1 MSAGGVF
8 ITDRHHNGP
17 VTEGL
22 KLTSSLVD
30 AVGDRTAKA
39 LSKAFEY
46 ETVHDLLLHLPRR
59 YSHRGELTDLA
70 SLQEG
75 EYVTVLARILKVETR
90 PMRNRRGQLTEVV
103 VTDGEANLSLT
114 FFRRPFGVKIAK
126 GAVGLFAG
134 KVSSFRGKLQLTH
147 PECSILNDA
156 VDDVTAVDAYV
167 NEIIPVYPATG
178 ALSSWAISKSIR
190 VALDQVDW
198 TSAPDPIPES
208 VRNRHH
214 LLGMEA
220 AYRAVHRPNAESDQ
234 SAGEKRIRWEE
245 ALALQTVLAVRREI
259 RRDQAAIPRAA
270 KAAGLLAALDAKL
283 PFELTNGQREIG
295 EVIAGEL
302 AGEQPM
308 HRLLQGEVGSGKTLV
323 ALRAMLKVVDAGGQ
337 AALLAPTEV
346 LAAQHERS
354 IRELLGPLAD
364 QGMFSTSEQA
374 TTVTLVTGSQSTT
387 ARRQALLDVA
397 SGQAGIVI
405 GTHALLEDKV
415 TFADLGLVVVDE
427 QHRFG
432 VEQRAVLTA
441 KAVDGTRPHVLV
453 MTATPIP
460 RTVAIT
466 VFGDL
471 DISVLR
477 ELPAGRAPITTHVVP
492 AMEKPGY
499 LARTWERVREEV
511 DHGRQAYV
519 VCPRITGTGS
529 AAADL
534 DGLASTFTSEVDDA
548 PTAVAMTSVY
558 DVVAMLADGPLKGLR
573 IETLHGK
580 MPADEKDSVMR
591 RFTAPGSHGHDD
603 RIDVLVAT
611 TVIEVGVDVPNAT
624 VMVVMDADRF
634 GVSQLHQLRGRVGRG
649 GLPGLC
655 LLVTNTPPDAEARER
670 LDAVAATT
678 DGFELSEVD
687 LRTRREGDVL
697 GADQSGRTNS
707 LRVLSLLR
715 DTDIIVAAKD
725 EADQIVRS
733 DPALSAHPALATMA
747 ASLTDPDAAEWLDR
761 S

>member
-1 MSAGGVF
+1 MA
-8 ITDRHHNGP
+8 H

-22 KLTSSLVD
+22 KLTSGLVD

-39 LSKAFEY
+39 LTKAFGY
-46 ETVHDLLLHLPRR
+46 QSVQDLLLHLPRR
-59 YSHRGELTDLA
+59 YSHRGELTELA
-70 SLQEG
+70 SLREG
-75 EYVTVLARILKVETR
+75 EYVTVLARILKIETR
-90 PMRNRRGQLTEVV
+90 PMRNRRGQLTEVI
-103 VTDGEANLSLT
+103 VTDGQANLSLT
-114 FFRRPFGVKIAK
+114 FFRRPFAVKITP

-134 KVSSFRGKLQLTH
+134 KVTSFRGKLQLTH
-147 PECSILNDA
+147 PECSMLGDYQDESTVA
-156 VDDVTAVDAYV
+156 DEYA
-167 NEIIPVYPATG
+167 NEIIPVYPAT
-178 ALSSWAISKSIR
+178 ASMSSWAVSKSVR

-198 TSAPDPIPES
+198 SSQPDPIPES
-208 VRNRHH
+208 VRQRHD
-214 LLGMEA
+214 LLGMA
-220 AYRAVHRPNAESDQ
+220 QAYLAVHRPTNESDPD
-234 SAGEKRIRWEE
+234 AGNKRIRWEE
-245 ALALQTVLAVRREI
+245 ALALQTVLAIRREEY
-259 RRDQAAIPRAA
+259 RAHAATPRHAI
-270 KAAGLLAALDAKL
+270 AAGLRSTLDAQL
-283 PFELTNGQREIG
+283 PFDLTAGQREIG
-295 EVIAGEL
+295 DVIAAEL
-302 AGEQPM
+302 AAEHPM

-323 ALRAMLKVVDAGGQ
+323 ALRAMLQVVDAGGQ

-354 IRELLGPLAD
+354 IRELLGPLAAD
-364 QGMFSTSEQA
+364 GIFSASEQA
-374 TTVTLVTGSQSTT
+374 TTVTLVTGSQSTA

-432 VEQRAVLTA
+432 VEQRAALTA
-441 KAVDGTRPHVLV
+441 KAARGTRPHVLV

-471 DISVLR
+471 DVSVLR
-477 ELPAGRAPITTHVVP
+477 ELPVGRAPITTHVVP
-492 AMEKPGY
+492 AAQKPGF

-511 DHGRQAYV
+511 DAGRQVYV
-519 VCPRITGTGS
+519 VCPRITGAGS
-529 AAADL
+529 ANSDT
-534 DGLASTFTSEVDDA
+534 DGLNSGFLGAEDA
-548 PTAVAMTSVY
+548 EQPLEMTSVE
-558 DVVAMLADGPLKGLR
+558 DVVPMLAEGPLKGLR

-591 RFTAPGSHGHDD
+591 RFAAGSTVPVRD

-655 LLVTNTPPDAEARER
+655 LLVTNAPADTEARER

-678 DGFELSEVD
+678 DGFELSQVD
-687 LRTRREGDVL
+687 LQTRREGDVL
-697 GADQSGRTNS
+697 GADQSGRTSS

-715 DTDIIVAAKD
+715 DAEIIVAARD
-725 EADQIVRS
+725 EADQIVS
-733 DPALSAHPALATMA
+733 ADPNLTDHPALATMVT
-747 ASLTDPDAAEWLDR
+747 SLTDPDAAKWLDR